1 VSSIGADACSSNFYL
16 QCKGKAENAVLSHN
30 FDAITIMRPSL
41 LLGNRTEYRFGE
53 KVAMY
58 FFKLF
63 SWLFLGKYKRYKPIN
78 ASVIA
83 SCLLKRAESNEH
95 INITLESD
103 EIFSV
108 Q

>member
-1 VSSIGADACSSNFYL
+1 
-16 QCKGKAENAVLSHN
+16 
-30 FDAITIMRPSL
+30 
-41 LLGNRTEYRFGE
+41 
-53 KVAMY
+53 MY
-58 FFKLF
+58 FFKPF

-103 EIFSV
+103 EIFSS